1 MTGNKSLI
9 SLPENPREFGFW
21 LDGQSVAAG
30 TREAHTRKS
39 PGHDVPA
46 TQIPRCT
53 SDDVDAAVASAKAAF
68 DDRRWS
74 GLSGADRAAVLLKT
88 AEIIR
93 ARMEEIVYWEVLES
107 GKPISQVRGE
117 VGGCIGMF
125 EYASGLARSL
135 HGDSFNNLGDGMFG
149 LVTREP
155 VGVVGLITPWNFP
168 FLILCERVPYILASG
183 CTIVAKPSEFTSA
196 TTVILAEIMTQ
207 AGLPDGVLN
216 VVTGPGS
223 TVGQALTE
231 HKDVD
236 MLSFT
241 GSTNVGRSVVEAA
254 GKSNFK
260 KLGLE
265 LGGKNPQV
273 VFADA
278 DLEDAADGVV
288 FGICFNTG
296 QCCVSGSR
304 LIVERSVADKMTAL
318 IKEKMAKVRVGDPLD
333 EATQVGAITTDAQRK
348 TILSYIEKG
357 RAEGADLVCGEGALD
372 LGKGSYIG
380 PVVFGNVTAD
390 MSIYTDEIFG
400 PVLTISAF
408 DTIEEAIAMA
418 NDTEY
423 GLAASVWSK
432 NIDTALQATR
442 QIKAGRFW
450 VNTTLAGGPE
460 LPLGGF
466 KQSGWGREAGIY
478 GVEEYTQIKSVHVEI
493 GKRNHWVE

>member
-1 MTGNKSLI
+1 M
-9 SLPENPREFGFW
+9 
-21 LDGQSVAAG
+21 
-30 TREAHTRKS
+30 
-39 PGHDVPA
+39 
-46 TQIPRCT
+46 
-53 SDDVDAAVASAKAAF
+53 
-68 DDRRWS
+68 
-74 GLSGADRAAVLLKT
+74 
-88 AEIIR
+88 
-93 ARMEEIVYWEVLES
+93 
-107 GKPISQVRGE
+107 
-117 VGGCIGMF
+117 
-125 EYASGLARSL
+125 
-135 HGDSFNNLGDGMFG
+135 
-149 LVTREP
+149 
-155 VGVVGLITPWNFP
+155 
-168 FLILCERVPYILASG
+168 ASG

-196 TTVILAEIMTQ
+196 STLMLAALLTE
-207 AGLPDGVLN
+207 AGLPDGVMN

-223 TVGQALTE
+223 TVGHALAE
-231 HKDVD
+231 HPHVD

-254 GKSNFK
+254 GKTNFK

-304 LIVERSVADKMTAL
+304 LIVERSIADKLTSL
-318 IKEKMAKVRVGDPLD
+318 IKNKMAKVRVGDPLD
-333 EATQVGAITTDAQRK
+333 EATQVGAITTDAQRQ

-357 RAEGADLVCGEGALD
+357 QQEGADLVCGEGELD

-380 PVVFGNVTAD
+380 PVVFGNVSPD
-390 MSIYTDEIFG
+390 MSIFRDEIFG
-400 PVLTISAF
+400 PVLTISTF
-408 DTIEEAIAMA
+408 DTVDEAIEMA
-418 NDTEY
+418 NDTDY

-450 VNTTLAGGPE
+450 VNTTLSGGPE

-493 GKRNHWVE
+493 GKRSHWVE